1 MVIQTNTPLRRSF
14 RIRSRSIIKRRTS
27 ITKDSTSR
35 SPQTIATIATTSPL
49 RRPSLQLELN
59 NNMDF
64 DPPSSPRPGR
74 AAQQGQQ
81 YVRRRSSSSRRASGD
96 SQTQRRR
103 STVDSLPMSI
113 DSPST
118 SAQILSQIVSS
129 ISSSSASRQRSD
141 PLFRPPIEPLDSQQ
155 QLRSASEHTIRS
167 SSSPN
172 NAPSSS
178 NSSLQTTDTTGGGGG
193 GPIRRTSMSDIE
205 QVSCRTQIKEIMKD
219 GRLSQL
225 EKRRSIQYLMDGR
238 RRSTMDGTNPYLQAK
253 AAAAAKEH
261 RGSIRRSSSFDN
273 DTTDGNNGDNKLNEE
288 SADSL
293 RESLRN
299 SFRSNEGPLD
309 MSTTDEF
316 AYGGSGIDNYKDDEE
331 EDCLDMSVTMGD
343 NNNTPAAAA
352 VAAWRAFHGENNN
365 QKEDPDELIEV
376 PNHDPQAAAAIARA
390 HQDTTTEHYT
400 AKHPYNATC
409 TKVPAVAAQDP
420 KMNNKR
426 VKDKLRT
433 MQLNKRAIET
443 APPCTHYERNCH
455 IVGPCCGA
463 TFGCRICH
471 DDCPILPPMLVNK
484 PDMMEMGGDKE
495 KGIPRRATLPSSF
508 EASLAPPEHHNVD
521 RFAIKEIICREC
533 FTKQSS
539 KT

>member
-27 ITKDSTSR
+27 ITKDSTS
-35 SPQTIATIATTSPL
+35 TATVHNLSRAIATTSPL
-49 RRPSLQLELN
+49 RRPSLQLEQN

-81 YVRRRSSSSRRASGD
+81 YVRRRSSSSRRASGESD
-96 SQTQRRR
+96 QSQRSRRR

-118 SAQILSQIVSS
+118 SARQTLSRNDSS
-129 ISSSSASRQRSD
+129 ISSSGRQRSD
-141 PLFRPPIEPLDSQQ
+141 PLFRPPIEPLDSQQQ

-172 NAPSSS
+172 NAPSS
-178 NSSLQTTDTTGGGGG
+178 NSSLQTTDTSGG
-193 GPIRRTSMSDIE
+193 GPIRRTSMSDLE
-205 QVSCRTQIKEIMKD
+205 QASCRTQIKEIMKD

-261 RGSIRRSSSFDN
+261 RESIRRSSSFDN
-273 DTTDGNNGDNKLNEE
+273 DTTDGNGNEPE

-299 SFRSNEGPLD
+299 SFKSQEGPLD

-316 AYGGSGIDNYKDDEE
+316 AYGGYKDDEE
-331 EDCLDMSVTMGD
+331 EDCLDMSVSMGD
-343 NNNTPAAAA
+343 SNNTPAAAA

-390 HQDTTTEHYT
+390 HKDTKTEHYT

-420 KMNNKR
+420 KMNNKQM
-426 VKDKLRT
+426 KDKLRT

-455 IVGPCCGA
+455 IVSPCCGA

-484 PDMMEMGGDKE
+484 PDMMEMGGDSKE

>member
-27 ITKDSTSR
+27 ITKDSTSS
-35 SPQTIATIATTSPL
+35 SPQTIATIATTSQL

-59 NNMDF
+59 NNMYF

-118 SAQILSQIVSS
+118 SAQILSRNVSS
-129 ISSSSASRQRSD
+129 ISSSSGRQRSD

-155 QLRSASEHTIRS
+155 QLRSQSEHTIRS

-172 NAPSSS
+172 NAPSS
-178 NSSLQTTDTTGGGGG
+178 NSSPQTTDTGGGGG
-193 GPIRRTSMSDIE
+193 GPIRRTSMSNIE
-205 QVSCRTQIKEIMKD
+205 QASCRTQIKEIMKD

-238 RRSTMDGTNPYLQAK
+238 RRSTMDGTNPYLQAE

-261 RGSIRRSSSFDN
+261 RESIRRSSSFDN
-273 DTTDGNNGDNKLNEE
+273 DTTDGNNGDNELNEPE

-331 EDCLDMSVTMGD
+331 EDCLDMSITMGD

-455 IVGPCCGA
+455 IVSPCCGA

-471 DDCPILPPMLVNK
+471 DDCSILPPMLVNK

-521 RFAIKEIICREC
+521 RFAIQEIICREC

>member
-27 ITKDSTSR
+27 ITKDSTS
-35 SPQTIATIATTSPL
+35 TATVHNLSRPIATTSPL
-49 RRPSLQLELN
+49 RRPSLQLEQNN

-118 SAQILSQIVSS
+118 SARQILSRNVSS
-129 ISSSSASRQRSD
+129 ISSSSGGRQRSD
-141 PLFRPPIEPLDSQQ
+141 PLFRPPIEPLDSQQQ

-172 NAPSSS
+172 NAPSS
-178 NSSLQTTDTTGGGGG
+178 NSSLQTTDTSGGGGG
-193 GPIRRTSMSDIE
+193 GPIRRTSMSDLE
-205 QVSCRTQIKEIMKD
+205 QASCRTQIKEIMKD

-261 RGSIRRSSSFDN
+261 RESIRRSSSFDN
-273 DTTDGNNGDNKLNEE
+273 ETTDGTTNGNAEPE

-299 SFRSNEGPLD
+299 SFRSQEGPLD

-316 AYGGSGIDNYKDDEE
+316 AYGGGGIDNDDDEE
-331 EDCLDMSVTMGD
+331 EDDCLDMSVSMGD
-343 NNNTPAAAA
+343 NNNNTPAAAA

-390 HQDTTTEHYT
+390 HQDTTTEYYT

-420 KMNNKR
+420 KMNNKKM
-426 VKDKLRT
+426 KDKLRT

-455 IVGPCCGA
+455 IVSPCCGA

-484 PDMMEMGGDKE
+484 PDMMEMGGGDSKE

-508 EASLAPPEHHNVD
+508 EASLAPP
-521 RFAIKEIICREC
+521 RTRA
-533 FTKQSS
+533 S
-539 KT
+539 

>member
-1 MVIQTNTPLRRSF
+1 
-14 RIRSRSIIKRRTS
+14 
-27 ITKDSTSR
+27 
-35 SPQTIATIATTSPL
+35 
-49 RRPSLQLELN
+49 
-59 NNMDF
+59 
-64 DPPSSPRPGR
+64 
-74 AAQQGQQ
+74 
-81 YVRRRSSSSRRASGD
+81 
-96 SQTQRRR
+96 
-103 STVDSLPMSI
+103 
-113 DSPST
+113 
-118 SAQILSQIVSS
+118 
-129 ISSSSASRQRSD
+129 
-141 PLFRPPIEPLDSQQ
+141 
-155 QLRSASEHTIRS
+155 
-167 SSSPN
+167 
-172 NAPSSS
+172 
-178 NSSLQTTDTTGGGGG
+178 
-193 GPIRRTSMSDIE
+193 MSDIE
-205 QVSCRTQIKEIMKD
+205 QASCRTQIKEIMKD

-261 RGSIRRSSSFDN
+261 RESIRRSSSFDN
-273 DTTDGNNGDNKLNEE
+273 DTTDGTNTNGNAEPE

-316 AYGGSGIDNYKDDEE
+316 AYGSGGIDNYKDDNE
-331 EDCLDMSVTMGD
+331 EDCLDMSVSMGD

-390 HQDTTTEHYT
+390 HTDTTTEHYT

-420 KMNNKR
+420 KMNNKKM
-426 VKDKLRT
+426 KDKLRT

-455 IVGPCCGA
+455 IVSPCCGA

-484 PDMMEMGGDKE
+484 PDMMEMGGDNKE
-495 KGIPRRATLPSSF
+495 KGVPRRATLPSSF